1 MDIAEDL
8 GVNIHMYADDTQLYV
23 HCSPRDAIGTV
34 SKLELCLERVD
45 RWMVA
50 SRLKLNLE
58 KSEMIW
64 VCPNCTVMQHSWPA
78 IKIGTSSFDASDN
91 ARLLG
96 VSISAD
102 LSFDKHVAKVAG
114 KCFYQLRQLRFVCQS
129 LDADSAATLIR
140 AFISSR
146 VDYCCSLLVGSAR
159 SVTDKLQRVMNAAAR
174 VITNTGKFERG
185 LSHSMHYELHWL
197 DVPERIQFRVAT
209 TVYRCL
215 HNMAPRYLSE
225 MCKTIATSTCR
236 QGLQSV
242 TTSNLVIPRVRR
254 VTYGSCAFSVAGL
267 VCWNGLPDYL
277 KSPDL
282 SFDCFKR
289 QLKTF
294 LFCAY

>member
-1 MDIAEDL
+1 MKYSTPTNFLKIFDQNPAFLFLLDKKTCFCHGILGFRDIGLAL
-8 GVNIHMYADDTQLYV
+8 TPSPWRLADPWSRGSAAT
-23 HCSPRDAIGTV
+23 
-34 SKLELCLERVD
+34 
-45 RWMVA
+45 A
-50 SRLKLNLE
+50 SINPHLSIALL
-58 KSEMIW
+58 
-64 VCPNCTVMQHSWPA
+64 
-78 IKIGTSSFDASDN
+78 SSNTLFFGLHFAFTYFPCRITNVTGDQNS
-91 ARLLG
+91 L
-96 VSISAD
+96 I
-102 LSFDKHVAKVAG
+102 AKVAG
-114 KCFYQLRQLRFVCQS
+114 QCFYHQLRQIRSVCQS
-129 LDADSAATLIR
+129 LDTDSAAHRFVL
-140 AFISSR
+140 SSP
-146 VDYCCSLLVGSAR
+146 VEYIDYCCSLLVG

-185 LSHSMHYELHWL
+185 LSHSLHYKLHWL

-209 TVYRCL
+209 TVNRCL

-225 MCKTIATSTCR
+225 MCMPIATSACR

>member
-1 MDIAEDL
+1 
-8 GVNIHMYADDTQLYV
+8 
-23 HCSPRDAIGTV
+23 
-34 SKLELCLERVD
+34 
-45 RWMVA
+45 MVRY
-50 SRLKLNLE
+50 SRLCY
-58 KSEMIW
+58 I
-64 VCPNCTVMQHSWPA
+64 V
-78 IKIGTSSFDASDN
+78 
-91 ARLLG
+91 
-96 VSISAD
+96 
-102 LSFDKHVAKVAG
+102 
-114 KCFYQLRQLRFVCQS
+114 
-129 LDADSAATLIR
+129 DADSAATLIR

-146 VDYCCSLLVGSAR
+146 VDYCYSLLVGSPR

-185 LSHSMHYELHWL
+185 LSHSLHYELHWL
-197 DVPERIQFRVAT
+197 DMPERIQFRVAT

-225 MCKTIATSTCR
+225 MCTPIATSTCR
-236 QGLQSV
+236 QGLRSV

-254 VTYGSCAFSVAGL
+254 VTYGSRTFSVAGP

-294 LFCAY
+294 LFCILGRSATLAY